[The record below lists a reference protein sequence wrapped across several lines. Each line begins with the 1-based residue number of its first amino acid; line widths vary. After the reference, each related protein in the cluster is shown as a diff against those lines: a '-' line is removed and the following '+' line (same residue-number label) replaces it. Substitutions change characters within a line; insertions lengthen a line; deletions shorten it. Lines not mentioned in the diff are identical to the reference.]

1 MLVVACTSQ
10 QATSAITVT
19 DAKSVENCQLLTSV
33 TESQYSGLLFAGAGL
48 AEAQKEVMA
57 KAASA
62 GATHIVWG
70 ALNSG
75 GVVQSATASAYRCS

>member
-1 MLVVACTSQ
+1 VACTSQ

-19 DAKSVENCQLLTSV
+19 DAKSVENCQFAT

-57 KAASA
+57 RAASA

-75 GVVQSATASAYRCS
+75 GVVQSATASANRCP